1 MCLMFSAIEELSMSF
16 FASDLD
22 KYLTDRGAVEI

>member
-1 MCLMFSAIEELSMSF
+1 MCLMFSSIEELSMSF

-22 KYLTDRGAVEI
+22 KSLTDRAIK

>member
-22 KYLTDRGAVEI
+22 KYLTDRAIK

>member
-1 MCLMFSAIEELSMSF
+1 MCLMFSAIEELSMPF

-22 KYLTDRGAVEI
+22 KYLTDRVIK